1 MAHAPPSVRSTPFRK
16 RSTFSRRLRAGRP
29 RQSRGC
35 PDLPSAL
42 RSGGLDILAQR
53 FLFGLVFPDP
63 PFDDVADRYQ
73 ADNLAILDHRQMPE
87 FARGHHFH
95 DRGDGVGLP
104 AADDLACHHRAD
116 RLVERRCTALAEHAH
131 DVTFRQ
137 DAFDT
142 APVHHQHRADLPL
155 RQSLDRGGKLY
166 LRFDAL
172 DLMAFGIENCTYR
185 HCRLPEPIA
194 PSTGHDLYSL

>member
-87 FARGHHFH
+87 FAGGHHFH

-104 AADDLACHHRAD
+104 AADDLAGHHRAD
-116 RLVERRCTALAEHAH
+116 RLVQRRCTAFAERSEEH
-131 DVTFRQ
+131 TSE
-137 DAFDT
+137 
-142 APVHHQHRADLPL
+142 L
-155 RQSLDRGGKLY
+155 QSRLHLV
-166 LRFDAL
+166 
-172 DLMAFGIENCTYR
+172 
-185 HCRLPEPIA
+185 CRLLLEKKKKKNKKTIKKKKKKQK
-194 PSTGHDLYSL
+194 TL